1 MATNDEIAATL
12 AVTKSLVEMVK
23 VDTQR
28 IREDM
33 VSLDTRVRG
42 CEIAVAR
49 LGERVGSTEKEIAT
63 LRLWDRGQALFTAA
77 ASSLAAFLGYGR

>member
-1 MATNDEIAATL
+1 MATNDDIAATL
-12 AVTKSLVEMVK
+12 AVTKNLVEMVK

-33 VSLDTRVRG
+33 ASLDSRVRG

-49 LGERVGSTEKEIAT
+49 LGERVGTAENEIAT
-63 LRLWDRGQALFTAA
+63 LRLWDRGQALFTAV
-77 ASSLAAFLGYGR
+77 ASSAAAFLGYGR